1 MMKEDIFRI
10 LWPLHEEKS
19 ADRDFKVALNALNNV
34 LEPARKARSAP
45 FFIIREGTG
54 YGINP
59 QAAIELD
66 SRIFEEW
73 AEAGLEEKN
82 TEKSME
88 ELERA
93 LNLFNGDYLPERR
106 YEDWCLNERER
117 LLVYFLRSAE
127 KLAQLNVRRENY
139 DSAIHWCQKILHR
152 DRTWEEAYRLLMFCY
167 YRKNN
172 RPQAIRW
179 YKKCSEVLEDEL
191 GVTPLEPTRHMY
203 EMIIDGNN
211 Q

>member
-1 MMKEDIFRI
+1 M
-10 LWPLHEEKS
+10 
-19 ADRDFKVALNALNNV
+19 
-34 LEPARKARSAP
+34 
-45 FFIIREGTG
+45 
-54 YGINP
+54 
-59 QAAIELD
+59 
-66 SRIFEEW
+66 
-73 AEAGLEEKN
+73 AEAGLVEKN

-93 LNLFNGDYLPERR
+93 LNLYNGDYLPERR

-179 YKKCSEVLEDEL
+179 YKKCSEVLEEEL
-191 GVTPLEPTRHMY
+191 GVTPLEPTKHMY
-203 EMIIDGNN
+203 EMIIEGHN